1 MDILTNVSETSN
13 DLCFIM
19 NFFGSDKGHPI
30 NDSNHCYTRFYHELF
45 KPVRYESLRVF
56 ELGLGTNN
64 LNFPSN
70 MGPNGKPGASLR
82 GWKQYFPN
90 SSVFGADIDSGILF
104 QEDRIRTYQCDQNDA
119 NSIKTLWSNTELEE
133 GFNIIVEDGLHI
145 FESNVHFFENSYHKL
160 KVGGI
165 FIIEDVM
172 YYTLE
177 RWNQKIQEWT
187 ARFPNMSFRVY
198 VIPHE
203 RNSDDNTVVIA
214 KRNY

>member
-1 MDILTNVSETSN
+1 MDILTNVSDKTN

-19 NFFGSDKGHPI
+19 NFYGSDKGHPM
-30 NDSNHCYTRFYHELF
+30 NDCNHCYTRFYHELF
-45 KPVRYESLRVF
+45 KPVRYEPLRIF

-64 LNFPSN
+64 PNFPSN

-90 SSVFGADIDSGILF
+90 ASVFGADIDSGILF
-104 QEDRIRTYQCDQNDA
+104 QEDRIRTYQCDQNDG
-119 NSIKTLWSNTELEE
+119 NSIRTLWSNSELEE
-133 GFNIIVEDGLHI
+133 GFNIIIEDGLHI

-172 YYTLE
+172 YYTLD
-177 RWNQKIQEWT
+177 RWNHKLQEWT
-187 ARFPNMSFRVY
+187 ARFPNMSFRLY
-198 VIPHE
+198 LIPHE
-203 RNSDDNTVVIA
+203 RNLHDNTLVIA
-214 KRNY
+214 KRNF

>member
-1 MDILTNVSETSN
+1 MDILTNVSETPN

-45 KPVRYESLRVF
+45 KPDRYESLRVF

-64 LNFPSN
+64 PNFPSN
-70 MGPNGKPGASLR
+70 MGPDGKPGASLR

-90 SSVFGADIDSGILF
+90 ASVFGADIDSGILF
-104 QEDRIRTYQCDQNDA
+104 QEDRIRTFQCDQNDA

-133 GFNIIVEDGLHI
+133 GFNIIIEDGLHI

-177 RWNQKIQEWT
+177 RWNQKLQEWA
-187 ARFPNMSFRVY
+187 ARFPNMSFRIY
-198 VIPHE
+198 VIPYE
-203 RNSDDNTVVIA
+203 RNPHDNTVVIA

>member
-1 MDILTNVSETSN
+1 MDILTNVSDTTN
-13 DLCFIM
+13 DMCFIM
-19 NFFGSDKGHPI
+19 NFFGSDKGHPV

-45 KPVRYESLRVF
+45 KPVRYEPLRVF

-64 LNFPSN
+64 PNFPSN

-90 SSVFGADIDSGILF
+90 ASVFGADIDSGILF

-119 NSIKTLWSNTELEE
+119 NSIKTLWSNSELEE
-133 GFNIIVEDGLHI
+133 GFNIIIEDGLHI

-177 RWNQKIQEWT
+177 RWNHKLQEWT
-187 ARFPNMSFRVY
+187 SRFPNMSFRLY
-198 VIPHE
+198 VIPHD
-203 RNSDDNTVVIA
+203 RNRDDNTVVVA

>member
-1 MDILTNVSETSN
+1 MDIQTNVSETPN

-19 NFFGSDKGHPI
+19 NFFGSDKGHPLY
-30 NDSNHCYTRFYHELF
+30 DSNHCYTRFYHELF
-45 KPVRYESLRVF
+45 KPVRYEPLRVF

-64 LNFPSN
+64 PNFPSN

-82 GWKQYFPN
+82 GWRQYFPN
-90 SSVFGADIDSGILF
+90 ASVFGADIDSGILF
-104 QEDRIRTYQCDQNDA
+104 QESRIRTFQCDQNDA

-133 GFNIIVEDGLHI
+133 GFNIIIEDGLHI

-187 ARFPNMSFRVY
+187 ARFPNMSFRLY

-203 RNSDDNTVVIA
+203 RNPHDNTVVIA